1 MRNCQKCG
9 KTLPGIRT
17 VCPECGERSP
27 LPENKEKSISRIIYL
42 AVLTVSVIYA
52 FFFLASGLCEL
63 FASLTDSYYLID
75 LLPLPFVYLFTPLAL
90 AVFIITVIINDE
102 SRLLITLPAAG
113 IAAEI
118 AQFFLKHKVF
128 LDMAFEKYMQAILLM
143 ELFSAILVIVF
154 FSVMIRFTVKG
165 FTISQS
171 RILIAAAFVLVFAR
185 VVLKYSMSDEADF
198 DELIG
203 YTSNIKFYIMTA
215 AALLNVKKRYI
226 NSMSCINIKKPG
238 Q

>member
-1 MRNCQKCG
+1 MRTCKKCG
-9 KTLPGIRT
+9 KKIPDSIT
-17 VCPECGERSP
+17 VCPACRRLYSLHAEKERQ
-27 LPENKEKSISRIIYL
+27 ISSFIYFS
-42 AVLTVSVIYA
+42 VLTVSVIYA

-90 AVFIITVIINDE
+90 AVFIITIIINDA
-102 SRLLITLPAAG
+102 SRLLIILPAAG

-143 ELFSAILVIVF
+143 ELFSAILVIIF

-165 FTISQS
+165 CTISQS
-171 RILIAAAFVLVFAR
+171 RILIASAFVLVFAR
-185 VVLKYSMSDEADF
+185 IVLKYSLSDEADF
-198 DELIG
+198 DVLIG
-203 YTSNIKFYIMTA
+203 YTSNIKLYIMIA
-215 AALLNVKKRYI
+215 AALLNVKKRYV
-226 NSMSCINIKKPG
+226 NSMSYINTKKPG